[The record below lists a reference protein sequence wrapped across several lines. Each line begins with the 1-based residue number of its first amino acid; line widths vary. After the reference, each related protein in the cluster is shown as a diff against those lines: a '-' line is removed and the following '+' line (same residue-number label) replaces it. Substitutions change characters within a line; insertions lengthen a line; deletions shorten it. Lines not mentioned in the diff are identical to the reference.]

1 MKCVLVCGFLILWK
15 RSNGFVHAV
24 TFCYLTFITWYF
36 YFCTIVFIYLSFLNK
51 TLVFFV
57 SMCVLFLQSST
68 FLTQTDHQMFKN
80 ICINH
85 IKIEI
90 SLIGSNYIFQYNF
103 NFIIFL
109 YAFKTSPNF
118 PSVRPCG
125 LNLTYY
131 IFSVITALVK
141 HVWERIT
148 KPNQFLSNLL
158 QFLGLVTV

>member
-51 TLVFFV
+51 TFFLYQCVFCFYKV
-57 SMCVLFLQSST
+57 VHFWLKH
-68 FLTQTDHQMFKN
+68 HQMFKN

-109 YAFKTSPNF
+109 YTLKTSPNF

-125 LNLTYY
+125 LNFTYY

-148 KPNQFLSNLL
+148 KPNQFLSNLS
-158 QFLGLVTV
+158 QFLVLVTV